1 VSRSEK
7 SLLVSAICIAE
18 NVGLDRVLEGLYPVS
33 SSNISVRIP
42 FERAGIRS
50 TTFEASPGHHR
61 NCLYSTSNA
70 SMSEKACC

>member
-18 NVGLDRVLEGLYPVS
+18 NVGLDRGLEGLYPVS

-42 FERAGIRS
+42 FERAGTR
-50 TTFEASPGHHR
+50 
-61 NCLYSTSNA
+61 
-70 SMSEKACC
+70 